1 MRNLGS
7 NNKGERPMTKRQQGF
22 TLVEIAIVL
31 VIIGLL
37 LGGILKGQEMI
48 TQAKIKNV
56 IADFSGVSAAYH
68 GYQDRY
74 RAIPGDDPNA
84 DTRWTTAPAAIKGSG
99 NGVVDGTYN
108 NACPAVS
115 VVGTP
120 ESCIWWDHLRRAG
133 FVSGNGA
140 QQPFNAVT
148 GQIGVQTGDGVSPT
162 PGPTLLNVA
171 GGNGFVGLI
180 ICSANLPDKIAIAVD
195 TQMDDGTSNQ
205 GTVRSLIQGAPNP
218 NVGAGQVATAS
229 YAETGTNVYV
239 LCRAF

>member
-84 DTRWTTAPAAIKGSG
+84 GTRWTTAPAAQPGDG
-99 NGVVDGTYN
+99 NGVVAGTYN
-108 NACPAVS
+108 NTCPT
-115 VVGTP
+115 VVAAGTA
-120 ESCIWWDHLRRAG
+120 ESCLWWDDLRRAG
-133 FVSGNGA
+133 FVSGNGP

-148 GQIGVQTGDGVSPT
+148 GQIGVQTGDGAG
-162 PGPTLLNVA
+162 GPTLLNVS

-180 ICSANLPDKIAIAVD
+180 MCSANLPDKIAIAVD
-195 TQMDDGTSNQ
+195 TQMDDGASNQ
-205 GTVRSLIQGAPNP
+205 GTVRGLLQTAPNP
-218 NVGAGQVATAS
+218 SIGATLVATPA
-229 YAETGTNVYV
+229 YAETGTNTYT

>member
-56 IADFSGVSAAYH
+56 IADFFGVSAAYH

-74 RAIPGDDPNA
+74 RAIPGDVPNA
-84 DTRWTTAPAAIKGSG
+84 DTRWASMTNPAPVKGDG
-99 NGVVDGTYN
+99 NGIVAGTYN
-108 NACPAVS
+108 NGGATCTTAVEACS
-115 VVGTP
+115 
-120 ESCIWWDHLRRAG
+120 WWDHLRKAG

-148 GQIGVQTGDGVSPT
+148 GQIGVQTGDGVAPT
-162 PGPTLLNVA
+162 PGPTLVNGA
-171 GGNGFVGLI
+171 GGHGFVRLI
-180 ICSANLPDKIAIAVD
+180 ICSANLPDQIAIAVD
-195 TQMDDGTSNQ
+195 TLRVEG
-205 GTVRSLIQGAPNP
+205 
-218 NVGAGQVATAS
+218 
-229 YAETGTNVYV
+229 
-239 LCRAF
+239 